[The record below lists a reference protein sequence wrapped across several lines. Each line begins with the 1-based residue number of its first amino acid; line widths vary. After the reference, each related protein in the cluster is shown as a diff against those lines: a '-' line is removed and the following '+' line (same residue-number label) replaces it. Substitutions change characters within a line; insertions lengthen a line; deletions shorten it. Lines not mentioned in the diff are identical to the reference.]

1 MNCAAPDAMAN
12 LASSLASLPLADRH
26 VPVASGAKGRAGGGF
41 RLERGEFKSADSAA
55 EFATQANRSRLV
67 PVIPGKPGSQWT
79 NEFVHAKTPPPI
91 HPIHPPNVSDFKQSV
106 QHPAFGS
113 IPTLADQFLQQ
124 QSRRAELQRGQHVL
138 NHAPPVVNHGPPV
151 LNHAPPVMFQHV
163 PLMSPLRPPIS
174 NLESA
179 WASGQTWDT
188 QSEPGLTENQQ
199 PATSELTLDKAKVA
213 QIMQDQDPKWQQS
226 KFLKFLSD
234 VSEERIKLTDD
245 GIVDNTG
252 QVPNAHPPAAEWA
265 SQFNSQSV
273 SEPAQD
279 SSTEHA
285 NASESWANDFVEANI
300 STESQ
305 PPPSEQLL
313 SNDWASEF
321 NSTDWEK
328 YVKSL
333 YSAKWDPEF
342 IGSDLNGRASAGGIQ
357 IEEEVPEYQFE
368 SHNPYAEQSDPF
380 ERGLRLMREGH
391 LSEAIL
397 AFESACQK
405 QPENAEAWKYLGQ
418 CCAENENEA
427 GAIAAL
433 LRCIQL
439 DPYNLEALLMTAVS
453 FTNELDQSRAL
464 EYMQDWLTNHPDYQ
478 HLAHADPNVE
488 ASLSQHERVTQLFL
502 QAVGARPSDPELNT
516 VLGVLY
522 NLSAEY
528 DRAADYLRGA
538 LRAKPDDPT
547 LWNKLGAT
555 LANGNRCG
563 EAVEAYRKALA
574 IKPNYVR
581 SFANLGISFS
591 NQGKHHEACQSYL
604 AALSKN
610 SDASHVWSLLKLSL
624 HRMGKGDLIQAA
636 EKKDVAHLRQFF
648 EF

>member
-79 NEFVHAKTPPPI
+79 NEFVHAKTPP
-91 HPIHPPNVSDFKQSV
+91 PIHPPNVSDFKQSV

-188 QSEPGLTENQQ
+188 Q
-199 PATSELTLDKAKVA
+199 
-213 QIMQDQDPKWQQS
+213 
-226 KFLKFLSD
+226 
-234 VSEERIKLTDD
+234 
-245 GIVDNTG
+245 
-252 QVPNAHPPAAEWA
+252 
-265 SQFNSQSV
+265 
-273 SEPAQD
+273 